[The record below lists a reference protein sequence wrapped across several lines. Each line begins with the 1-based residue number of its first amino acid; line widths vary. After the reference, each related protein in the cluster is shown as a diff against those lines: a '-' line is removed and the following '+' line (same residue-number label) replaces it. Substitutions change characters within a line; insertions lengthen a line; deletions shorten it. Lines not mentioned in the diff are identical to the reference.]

1 MSGLPLNI
9 EIQQIFLHMLNFVI
23 LAGGLYFL
31 LYKPV
36 CAFINKRTEYFA
48 NLENEALNKKTEADS
63 MLTEYQNKIKAVE
76 EELKAIKAKASH
88 DADEIIRQSREE
100 AEEQGHRIIMD
111 AQAEAQKTKDK
122 IIKGG
127 ERDIIKLVL
136 AAEKK
141 LHHYSEDEK

>member
-63 MLTEYQNKIKAVE
+63 MLTEYQNKIKSVE

-100 AEEQGHRIIMD
+100 A
-111 AQAEAQKTKDK
+111 
-122 IIKGG
+122 
-127 ERDIIKLVL
+127 
-136 AAEKK
+136 
-141 LHHYSEDEK
+141 